1 MIHLL
6 ALQEKCMSQGH
17 EYEGVELE
25 IGISCTG
32 CGLCVRA
39 CPTDAIRGTRG
50 QTHVID
56 QRACIH
62 CGACVEACPSEC
74 IAPAE

>member
-1 MIHLL
+1 
-6 ALQEKCMSQGH
+6 MSEGH
-17 EYEGVELE
+17 GYEGVELE

-39 CPTDAIRGTRG
+39 CPADAIRGTRG

-56 QRACIH
+56 QRSCIH